1 MNQIDHDPN
10 EPKIDRSK
18 GGWLSTFAVLGFG
31 FIGLLY
37 YGMIDWT
44 SFFIG
49 GALIGTFVAWAT
61 EYTGNKVPDSWRK
74 KP

>member
-18 GGWLSTFAVLGFG
+18 GGWLSTFAVLG
-31 FIGLLY
+31 L
-37 YGMIDWT
+37 
-44 SFFIG
+44 
-49 GALIGTFVAWAT
+49 AWAGYIYSFDVDWYLAAGAAAT
-61 EYTGNKVPDSWRK
+61 GAAVMAWAMEYTGNKVPDSWRK

>member
-1 MNQIDHDPN
+1 MQIDHDPN

-31 FIGLLY
+31 FAILLY
-37 YGMIDWT
+37 YGQIEWY
-44 SFFIG
+44 SLFIG
-49 GALIGTFVAWAT
+49 AAIASAFTAWAM
-61 EYTGNKVPDSWRK
+61 EYTGNKIPDRWRK